1 MKQKYLFIV
10 VGLVILGFISV
21 AVYSL
26 RTTIFPFVRPPQ
38 KVSQEAPSAI
48 LITQSLDYAGRMA
61 SSSADLTLKKG
72 ETALRVLQDSHTVEV
87 KHYDF
92 GDLVQSIDGV
102 EASASGYYWIYYV
115 NGQTANVGASQ
126 YQPKMGDLILWRL
139 EKEKL

>member
-10 VGLVILGFISV
+10 VGLVIVGFISV
-21 AVYSL
+21 AAYRL
-26 RTTIFPFVRPPQ
+26 RTISFPFTPLPQ
-38 KVSQEAPSAI
+38 KIAEEVPSAI
-48 LITQSLDYAGRMA
+48 LITQSIDYAGRMA
-61 SSSADLTLKKG
+61 SSSADLTLKKK
-72 ETALRVLQDSHTVEV
+72 ETALRVLQDSHIVEV

-92 GDLVQSIDGV
+92 GDLVQKIDGV
-102 EASASGYYWIYYV
+102 ENSAGGYYWIYYV